1 MIQAPTHTTD
11 RLVLWPHA
19 MMDFKPP
26 YALLAF
32 CLTKVMRGLQN
43 LMDSCDWIASKVSS
57 WQLKGFGSW
66 WVNLCQTD
74 EFIGQIGVN
83 QPGDPSELEVG
94 WIFFATVKEKGFAH
108 GADTAVLHWV
118 QNSLKP
124 AAPASYVLSQNHW
137 SITLEQRIGA
147 THNPHAEIPKGKTIG
162 ETSAFCRA
170 KCAVS
175 WR

>member
-1 MIQAPTHTTD
+1 MIQAPNHTTD
-11 RLVLWPHA
+11 WLVSWPHA
-19 MMDFKPP
+19 MTDLKPP

-32 CLTKVMRGLQN
+32 SLTKVMRGLHN
-43 LMDSCDWIASKVSS
+43 RRDIWNRIASKVSS

-66 WVNLCQTD
+66 RVDLCHAG

-94 WIFFATVKEKGFAH
+94 WIFLATIKEKGLAH
-108 GADTAVLHWV
+108 GADTAVLHCV

-124 AAPASYVLSQNHW
+124 ATPVSYVLPQNHW
-137 SITLEQRIGA
+137 SIAMEQHLCA
-147 THNPHAEIPKGKTIG
+147 TYNPHAEVPKGKTIG
-162 ETSAFCRA
+162 ETSAYCRA